1 MQKTTV
7 KIIKLIN
14 GDDIVTVL
22 PTGDKQLPDNG
33 PLIRLDKPLQIK
45 YVPQMTPMG
54 FRDYIAMIRWT
65 NYTSDKI
72 VTIPKDKIMTITNAS
87 LEMSNSYGEIVKNY
101 DNLDKPKRDENYQR
115 KKLTPEENDKI
126 KLQVIENR
134 NKIDTILYQ
143 SQKMVDENNDKL
155 SEETKS
161 ELLEK
166 VSQAREALDSDDVDS
181 QEMALKD
188 LESILHKAGSELY
201 ADTEADTEADT
212 NVDKST
218 NDSDEDI
225 VDADFEE
232 VL

>member
-87 LEMSNSYGEIVKNY
+87 LEMSTSYGEIVKNY

-126 KLQVIENR
+126 NEIFR
-134 NKIDTILYQ
+134 
-143 SQKMVDENNDKL
+143 
-155 SEETKS
+155 
-161 ELLEK
+161 EL
-166 VSQAREALDSDDVDS
+166 DDVD
-181 QEMALKD
+181 E
-188 LESILHKAGSELY
+188 
-201 ADTEADTEADT
+201 
-212 NVDKST
+212 
-218 NDSDEDI
+218 EDPTI
-225 VDADFEE
+225 H
-232 VL
+232 

>member
-1 MQKTTV
+1 MNQTV

-65 NYTSDKI
+65 NYTSYKV

-101 DNLDKPKRDENYQR
+101 DTLDKPKRDENYH
-115 KKLTPEENDKI
+115 KKEFTA
-126 KLQVIENR
+126 
-134 NKIDTILYQ
+134 
-143 SQKMVDENNDKL
+143 DENKKINEIFKELDDDD
-155 SEETKS
+155 EEPT
-161 ELLEK
+161 
-166 VSQAREALDSDDVDS
+166 
-181 QEMALKD
+181 
-188 LESILHKAGSELY
+188 LH
-201 ADTEADTEADT
+201 
-212 NVDKST
+212 
-218 NDSDEDI
+218 
-225 VDADFEE
+225 
-232 VL
+232 

>member
-1 MQKTTV
+1 MNQTV

-65 NYTSDKI
+65 NYTSDKV

-101 DNLDKPKRDENYQR
+101 DTLDKPKRDENYH
-115 KKLTPEENDKI
+115 KKEFTA
-126 KLQVIENR
+126 
-134 NKIDTILYQ
+134 
-143 SQKMVDENNDKL
+143 DENKKINEIFKELDDDD
-155 SEETKS
+155 EEPT
-161 ELLEK
+161 
-166 VSQAREALDSDDVDS
+166 
-181 QEMALKD
+181 
-188 LESILHKAGSELY
+188 LH
-201 ADTEADTEADT
+201 
-212 NVDKST
+212 
-218 NDSDEDI
+218 
-225 VDADFEE
+225 
-232 VL
+232 